1 MTTTHNMGRL
11 MTVNELKQKQTNGPW
26 NWDKY
31 FEAFQPLQLD
41 YLQDDSMV
49 RLAHPKYL
57 LGLDAYLETW
67 VRTDP
72 NFFVILNIYM
82 QIMATITIKGHLPI
96 KEFAASG
103 KIAACVML
111 GARLFPAAMDHL
123 IYYQRLKQFGA
134 ANGINP
140 GGANDLATTKFL
152 RSQVQGMLDSFTF
165 SYSLSQSVTE
175 ENRVHVY
182 RRVSRLM
189 LSPGFLNDTDGK
201 LTDTAIKELAVNV
214 PVGDEPAVADLLD
227 TSRQTFPALYWKKNS
242 SYQMFR
248 NQYSPLYA
256 TYTPSINHLYVP
268 MGVFTKPVFR
278 NSQKNRIFTAAAGYL
293 VISGFMKALTMS
305 GAMVSDGIL
314 MPENWVGYSWSRKME
329 RYATCLMA
337 DRKKND
343 TMESLMDLHL
353 LASVVPAYRYYKRM
367 VLEKAFPRPE
377 FRIDWV
383 SDLSSTQ
390 LFFYNWALLHCG
402 TDMGKELIDL
412 TAKNNPYFHTSF
424 KCEKGAP
431 MYKAK
436 PCILWNT
443 TRMNY

>member
-1 MTTTHNMGRL
+1 
-11 MTVNELKQKQTNGPW
+11 
-26 NWDKY
+26 
-31 FEAFQPLQLD
+31 
-41 YLQDDSMV
+41 
-49 RLAHPKYL
+49 
-57 LGLDAYLETW
+57 
-67 VRTDP
+67 
-72 NFFVILNIYM
+72 
-82 QIMATITIKGHLPI
+82 
-96 KEFAASG
+96 
-103 KIAACVML
+103 
-111 GARLFPAAMDHL
+111 
-123 IYYQRLKQFGA
+123 
-134 ANGINP
+134 
-140 GGANDLATTKFL
+140 
-152 RSQVQGMLDSFTF
+152 
-165 SYSLSQSVTE
+165 
-175 ENRVHVY
+175 
-182 RRVSRLM
+182 
-189 LSPGFLNDTDGK
+189 
-201 LTDTAIKELAVNV
+201 
-214 PVGDEPAVADLLD
+214 
-227 TSRQTFPALYWKKNS
+227 
-242 SYQMFR
+242 
-248 NQYSPLYA
+248 
-256 TYTPSINHLYVP
+256 

-293 VISGFMKALTMS
+293 VMSGFMKALTMS

-329 RYATCLMA
+329 RYATCMMA

-402 TDMGKELIDL
+402 SDMGKELIDL

-424 KCEKGAP
+424 RCEKGAA

-443 TRMNY
+443 TRINY